1 MHYAPQNE
9 VYTYFRYT
17 DQKSIMVI
25 LNANDQ
31 DQELDMNR
39 FQERI
44 GNEKHAKDVFSKA
57 AVSLS
62 QPLRIAAKSAKIISF
77 KTPQ

>member
-9 VYTYFRYT
+9 VYVYFRYT
-17 DQKSIMVI
+17 DTKSIMII
-25 LNANDQ
+25 LNANDE

-44 GNEKHAKDVFSKA
+44 GNEKDAKDVFSSA

-62 QPLRIAAKSAKIISF
+62 KPLRIAAKGTKIISF